1 MTTTKTAARHIRRGL
16 HSTIA
21 GSDHTAV
28 IHLVPA
34 TRAPHD
40 DGDHLSHDQKF
51 SATRP
56 KVVVADQTDHGQW
69 TSDDQLGHAVVA
81 PIPGQAIG
89 NTTPASVTPD
99 LGSYR
104 TLRVIA
110 EMLWDAQ
117 KTRIAVANRV
127 GRADI
132 DPTLYTA
139 SLDVIERAE
148 HECKLGLAKAYR
160 KTVSPEI
167 RAWQKETR
175 GVGEHLL
182 ASLLGVIGHP
192 VWTERHRWVGEGP
205 SRELESLGVF
215 RRRVSDL
222 WSYCGHGDATRRR
235 TKGMTAEDAY
245 RLGNPRAKTIV
256 WLLACAQLKSSGPY
270 RAVYDDARANYQDR
284 EGWTPGHQHNAA
296 IRLVGKEMLRD
307 LWVVAGGSKREEN
320 Q

>member
-1 MTTTKTAARHIRRGL
+1 MTTATKTGTRRGMSAAQQVSASADQL
-16 HSTIA
+16 TTSHSTVENRTGLA
-21 GSDHTAV
+21 G
-28 IHLVPA
+28 
-34 TRAPHD
+34 
-40 DGDHLSHDQKF
+40 GDHLSHDHHGPTETQG
-51 SATRP
+51 RD
-56 KVVVADQTDHGQW
+56 VVADHF
-69 TSDDQLGHAVVA
+69 
-81 PIPGQAIG
+81 PGQAIG
-89 NTTPASVTPD
+89 TTHPMLVTPD

-117 KTRIAVANRV
+117 KSRIAVQNRCT
-127 GRADI
+127 RADI
-132 DPTLYTA
+132 DPTLYAA
-139 SLDVIERAE
+139 SLAAIERAE

-167 RAWQKETR
+167 REWQKDTR

-192 VWTERHRWVGEGP
+192 VWTERHRWIGEGA
-205 SRELESLGVF
+205 SRELESLGVM

-235 TKGMTAEDAY
+235 TKGMTADQAAA
-245 RLGNPRAKTIV
+245 LGNPRAKTIV

-270 RAVYDDARANYQDR
+270 RTVYDDARATYQDR

-296 IRLVGKEMLRD
+296 LRMVGKEMLRD
-307 LWVVAGGSKREEN
+307 LWVAAGGP